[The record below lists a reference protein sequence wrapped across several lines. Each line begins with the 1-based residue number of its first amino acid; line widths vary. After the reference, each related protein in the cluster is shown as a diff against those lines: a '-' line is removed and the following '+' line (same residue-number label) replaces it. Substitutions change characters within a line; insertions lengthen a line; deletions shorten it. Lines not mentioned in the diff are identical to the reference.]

1 MNRNHRGHRR
11 EITLIPPLS
20 KGGTGHWALA
30 LALIPALAAALPE
43 DRNQPIQLEARS
55 GEINQQTGVSVYQGN
70 VVISQGSMR
79 LNADVATIH
88 VKDGGFQRMEATGNP
103 VNLRYQP
110 TVDKPE
116 ILGTSQRVEYDVVS
130 AKVIMS
136 GNARLTQ
143 GQDVF
148 TGDRVEYD
156 LKSDVV
162 RARGAGDKGRIQ
174 FTIQP
179 QPQKTQKTQNAAP
192 PGKP

>member
-1 MNRNHRGHRR
+1 MNPLNRR
-11 EITLIPPLS
+11 F
-20 KGGTGHWALA
+20 GWMLA
-30 LALIPALAAALPE
+30 LALVPPLAVALPE
-43 DRNQPIQLEARS
+43 DRNQPIQLEASR
-55 GEINQQTGVSVYQGN
+55 GQIDQKTGVSVYEGN

-88 VKDGGFQRMEATGNP
+88 IKDGGFQRMEATGNP
-103 VNLRYQP
+103 VNLRYRP
-110 TVDKPE
+110 TADKPE
-116 ILGTSQRVEYDVVS
+116 ILGASQRVEYDVAG

-162 RARGAGDKGRIQ
+162 RARGAGNNGRIQ

-179 QPQKTQKTQNAAP
+179 RAQDAAP
-192 PGKP
+192 ARKP

>member
-1 MNRNHRGHRR
+1 MNLPNRR
-11 EITLIPPLS
+11 FR
-20 KGGTGHWALA
+20 WALP
-30 LALIPALAAALPE
+30 LALVPSLVAALPE
-43 DRNQPIQLEARS
+43 DRNQPIQLEASR
-55 GEINQQTGVSVYQGN
+55 GQIDQKTGVSVYEGN

-103 VNLRYQP
+103 VNLRYRP
-110 TVDKPE
+110 TADKPE
-116 ILGTSQRVEYDVVS
+116 ILGASQRVEYDVAG

-136 GNARLTQ
+136 GNARLAQ

-162 RARGAGDKGRIQ
+162 RARGAGNNGRIQ

-179 QPQKTQKTQNAAP
+179 RAQDATPTR
-192 PGKP
+192 KP

>member
-1 MNRNHRGHRR
+1 MN
-11 EITLIPPLS
+11 PPNPRF
-20 KGGTGHWALA
+20 GWGLA
-30 LALIPALAAALPE
+30 LALVPSLATALPE
-43 DRNQPIQLEARS
+43 DRNQPIQLEASR
-55 GEINQQTGVSVYQGN
+55 GQIDQKTGISVYEGN

-79 LNADVATIH
+79 LSAEVATIH

-110 TVDKPE
+110 TADIPE
-116 ILGTSQRVEYDVVS
+116 ILGVSQRVEYDVAG

-136 GNARLTQ
+136 GRARLTQ

-156 LKSDVV
+156 LKSDIV
-162 RARGAGDKGRIQ
+162 RARGAGNNGRIQ

-179 QPQKTQKTQNAAP
+179 RTQDAAP
-192 PGKP
+192 VRKP

>member
-1 MNRNHRGHRR
+1 MNLPNRR
-11 EITLIPPLS
+11 F
-20 KGGTGHWALA
+20 GWMLA
-30 LALIPALAAALPE
+30 LALVPPLAVALPE
-43 DRNQPIQLEARS
+43 DRNQPIQLEASR
-55 GEINQQTGVSVYQGN
+55 GQIDQKTGVSIYEGN

-88 VKDGGFQRMEATGNP
+88 IKDGGFQRMEATGNP
-103 VNLRYQP
+103 VNLRYRP
-110 TVDKPE
+110 TADKPE
-116 ILGTSQRVEYDVVS
+116 ILGASQRVEYDVVG
-130 AKVIMS
+130 ARVIMS

-162 RARGAGDKGRIQ
+162 RARGAGNNGRIQ

-179 QPQKTQKTQNAAP
+179 RAQDAAP
-192 PGKP
+192 ARKP

>member
-1 MNRNHRGHRR
+1 MNLPNRR
-11 EITLIPPLS
+11 F
-20 KGGTGHWALA
+20 GWMLA
-30 LALIPALAAALPE
+30 LALVPPLAVALPE
-43 DRNQPIQLEARS
+43 DRNQPIQLEASR
-55 GEINQQTGVSVYQGN
+55 GQIDQKTGVSIYEGN

-88 VKDGGFQRMEATGNP
+88 IKDGGFQRMEATGNP
-103 VNLRYQP
+103 VNLRYRP
-110 TVDKPE
+110 TTDKPE
-116 ILGTSQRVEYDVVS
+116 ILGASQRVEYDVAG

-162 RARGAGDKGRIQ
+162 RARGAGNNGRIQ

-179 QPQKTQKTQNAAP
+179 RAQDTAP
-192 PGKP
+192 ARKP